1 MDAKLKRKVAIGAAG
16 LAVVASG
23 GIAYAA
29 TQDPGAADRQAILSD
44 AAKRLNVSPDQLNSA
59 LQGAY
64 SDQIDKA
71 LASGRITQP
80 QADKL
85 KQALKDNGVPFGVG
99 PHGGGFFFR
108 ERGFAIGG
116 PFSGGLGAAAKY
128 LGLSRSALASQLRS
142 GKSLADVAK
151 AQGKSVDGLVSAI
164 KDAAKTQLDK
174 AVAAKKITADQE
186 QQILSKL
193 DAGINDLVQGT
204 FPKLGG
210 GPFHQG
216 GFAFGFGGPF
226 LGGLKAAASYLG
238 LSRGDLVSRL
248 RSGKS
253 LADVANAQG
262 KSVTGLESAI
272 KDAVK
277 TRLDQAVAA
286 KKITSAEEQAILGKL
301 DAAIS
306 GVVQGD
312 AGSWAGPRHKLFV
325 PPPAPTAPGAPKNG
339 SSLTVPQVTMS

>member
-99 PHGGGFFFR
+99 THGGGFFFR

-128 LGLSRSALASQLRS
+128 LGLSRSALASRLRS

-151 AQGKSVDGLVSAI
+151 AQGKSVTGLV
-164 KDAAKTQLDK
+164 
-174 AVAAKKITADQE
+174 
-186 QQILSKL
+186 
-193 DAGINDLVQGT
+193 
-204 FPKLGG
+204 
-210 GPFHQG
+210 
-216 GFAFGFGGPF
+216 
-226 LGGLKAAASYLG
+226 
-238 LSRGDLVSRL
+238 
-248 RSGKS
+248 
-253 LADVANAQG
+253 
-262 KSVTGLESAI
+262 SAI

-286 KKITSAEEQAILGKL
+286 KKITSAEEQEL